1 MSLPVNVLIIAL
13 SCGAMWIGA
22 NWLVDSAARIARKF
36 GISEL
41 VIGLTVVAF
50 GTSAPEF
57 AVTVGSSIKGLG
69 GIPVANIIGSNIFN
83 IGFILGG
90 CALVR
95 VMDTRRS
102 LVWRDGALL
111 LASTAGLV
119 AAMYNNVLG
128 RVESALLVLVL
139 VGYLIFLF
147 VKREPLEIDE
157 QIPQKPAT
165 WKDYPMLLLGLLLV
179 VGGGNFLVDAAVEIA
194 QAAGMSE
201 TVIGLTI
208 VAAGTSLPEFAIS
221 LIALLKKQHGLSAG
235 NLIGSN
241 IFNTLGV
248 LGVAGMIRP
257 LPVDNTA
264 LMSLAGQGALTLLV
278 VIFMWTGKRL
288 TRWEGAI
295 LVLVSAGIWFMSFR
309 FGQ

>member
-128 RVESALLVLVL
+128 RVESVLLVLVL

-147 VKREPLEIDE
+147 VKREPLETDE
-157 QIPQKPAT
+157 QIPPKPAT